1 MFRRTLHWAESQSQQ
16 FVVRSHAA
24 RFQPNFVQ
32 SEGIG
37 IGAKVATIANFAEHI
52 DELGEVRC
60 QIGKKKPRHRQGF
73 VS

>member
-1 MFRRTLHWAESQSQQ
+1 MFLRTLHWAESQSQQ

-37 IGAKVATIANFAEHI
+37 IGPKVTAIANFI
-52 DELGEVRC
+52 ELGEVRC
-60 QIGKKKPRHRQGF
+60 QIGKQTVMPRPTKSGLR
-73 VS
+73 

>member
-1 MFRRTLHWAESQSQQ
+1 MFLRTLHWAESQSQQ

-37 IGAKVATIANFAEHI
+37 IGAKVAAIANFAEHI